1 MSSSRWLTFLA
12 GIAGAVAALLVLV
25 VAVLLPVGTDP
36 RSALPISS
44 PTTAPPLPSS
54 LPTLLPSAST
64 TGTAPA
70 DATVP
75 APSLV
80 VGLDVGQLAP
90 DFELPTPDGA
100 TIRLSNLRG
109 HPVWLNFW
117 APWCPACRTEMPRIE
132 GFWLENRAAGLMVL
146 GVGVRDTREAFKTY
160 ASEVA
165 VTYPLAM
172 DLDGKV
178 AAQYRALALPV
189 RYWIDRDGVVR
200 DWAFGELPPDVLAA
214 SLGQILPSPG
224 ASSR

>member
-1 MSSSRWLTFLA
+1 MSSSRWLTLVA
-12 GIAGAVAALLVLV
+12 GVAGAGAAVVVLAAV
-25 VAVLLPVGTDP
+25 VLLPLGTDP
-36 RSALPISS
+36 RAAQPTSSAA
-44 PTTAPPLPSS
+44 PTPRPPSAGA
-54 LPTLLPSAST
+54 TLLPSSSTVDPPASE
-64 TGTAPA
+64 TATA
-70 DATVP
+70 

-80 VGLDVGQLAP
+80 IGLEAGQLAP

-100 TIRLSNLRG
+100 TIRLSDLRG

-132 GFWLENRAAGLMVL
+132 GFWLEHQAAGLIVL
-146 GVGVRDTREAFKTY
+146 GVGVRDSREAFRAY

-172 DLDGKV
+172 DLDGKI
-178 AAQYRALALPV
+178 AEQYRALALPV
-189 RYWIDRDGVVR
+189 HYWIDRDGVVR
-200 DWAFGELPPDVLAA
+200 DWAFGELPPDLLAA

>member
-1 MSSSRWLTFLA
+1 VPSSRWFTFLA
-12 GIAGAVAALLVLV
+12 GIAGAGAAVVVLGAV
-25 VAVLLPVGTDP
+25 VLLPLGTDP
-36 RSALPISS
+36 RSVQP
-44 PTTAPPLPSS
+44 PSS
-54 LPTLLPSAST
+54 AGATPPPPPSRATLLPASSA
-64 TGTAPA
+64 TAPA
-70 DATVP
+70 ASDTATA

-80 VGLDVGQLAP
+80 VGLEVGQLAP

-100 TIRLSNLRG
+100 TVRLSDLRG
-109 HPVWLNFW
+109 HPVWVNFW

-132 GFWLENRAAGLMVL
+132 GFWLEHQTEGLVVL
-146 GVGVRDTREAFKTY
+146 GVGVRDTREAFIAY

-189 RYWIDRDGVVR
+189 HYWIDRDGVVR
-200 DWAFGELPPDVLAA
+200 DWAFGELPPDLLAA
-214 SLGQILPSPG
+214 SLAQILPSPG